1 MRHFLTLCAMLS
13 MSFFIPLKA
22 IAAGHYQVDSKI
34 STVSFATI
42 KKQYIVET
50 AVISGVS
57 GNLDDKGMLEVMVPL
72 KNLDTGVSIR
82 NDRLNELFFNAA
94 TFPNVK
100 ISAQVPAELMKGDR
114 VVTQAT
120 IAATVTLYG
129 KSQNLD
135 FMLNIVR
142 LGNVISVSSVKPV
155 IVDGTSFGIPKE
167 ALQAV
172 SKTVGDIAISS
183 TVAVNVSLVLIK

>member
-1 MRHFLTLCAMLS
+1 MRPLLTLCAMLS
-13 MSFFIPLKA
+13 ISLFIPLKA
-22 IAAGHYQVDSKI
+22 IAAGHYKVDSKV

-42 KKQYIVET
+42 KKQYVVEP
-50 AVISGVS
+50 AVISGLS
-57 GNLDDKGMLEVMVPL
+57 GNLDDKGMLSVMVPL

-94 TFPNVK
+94 TFSDVK

-114 VVTQAT
+114 VITQAT
-120 IAATVTLYG
+120 IPATVTLYG
-129 KSQNLD
+129 KTQTLD

-142 LGNVISVSSVKPV
+142 VGEIISVSSVKPV
-155 IVDGTSFGIPKE
+155 IVDAGSFGIPK
-167 ALQAV
+167 ANLQAV
-172 SKTVGDIAISS
+172 SKTVGDIAISA